1 MANENHHDAA
11 ASSTVP
17 LQLLDKKQ
25 LAKRIGVSVRTIE
38 NLVKAGEF
46 PLACASVVSSIG
58 PTKSSRFGSG
68 SCLQRKTT
76 GSRKLEPFQAPTSTP
91 AQKC

>member
-25 LAKRIGVSVRTIE
+25 LRKTHR
-38 NLVKAGEF
+38 
-46 PLACASVVSSIG
+46 
-58 PTKSSRFGSG
+58 RFG
-68 SCLQRKTT
+68 
-76 GSRKLEPFQAPTSTP
+76 ADD
-91 AQKC
+91 